1 MKKCF
6 IYGNCQTIHLKS
18 SLAKKSE
25 FTSIYETIT
34 IKRAHLLSQADI
46 PDLEREVAAADLFI
60 HQNVSDNYRGFPEL
74 GTNYLKSKLKSDCK
88 VISFP
93 VAYFTGYM
101 PEMIYVTDKDSKKL
115 ADSNY
120 PYHDFN
126 ILESFYQG
134 KTVTETSKLITG
146 DNFYSSQYIN
156 SNLDYTLAELARRE
170 SHTDICLS
178 WFVKKYYQKTRLFHT
193 FNHPTKVI
201 INYLTNEIL
210 KLLDLSSIQE
220 ESWFFQGE
228 EIIELNYYPIYPA
241 VAKILKLDFA
251 INPHYKIRNQ
261 SFSVPQMIAK
271 FYLFYDQNPELV
283 KFNINKYRDKYNRCK
298 MQSDSRKLKANLD
311 TTVAINTSGIN
322 LIDIDF
328 THVDT
333 LALTNNLLDLV
344 KKLQT
349 GGLPKAAFHI
359 CQAVVDL
366 NPMNVMAWQQLATL
380 NEAEGQLELAID
392 CYKKMLE
399 IKSNIPSVYINI
411 ARLYQGQNQYKK
423 AIAYYNSGI
432 EIKPEQ
438 PAWVYRFLGS
448 ALKEDAK
455 FDRAIASYQ
464 KAMQIEP
471 NYPAIFDIELGN
483 ILVEQKLYLEA
494 IPYFQKALEQNPRLA
509 EKTLISLPDLKAKVS
524 TALH

>member
-6 IYGNCQTIHLKS
+6 IYGNCQTIHLKNA
-18 SLAKKSE
+18 LAKKSE
-25 FTSIYETIT
+25 FTGIYETIT
-34 IKRAHLLSQADI
+34 TKRAHLLSQADI

-60 HQNVSDNYRGFPEL
+60 HHNVSDNYRGFPEL

-88 VISFP
+88 VISLP

-101 PEMIYVTDKDSKKL
+101 PEIIYVTDKDSKKL

-146 DNFYSSQYIN
+146 HNFYSNQYIN

-170 SHTDICLS
+170 SHTDIHLS
-178 WFVKKYYQKTRLFHT
+178 WFIKKYYQKTRLFHT

-210 KLLDLSSIQE
+210 KLLNLSSIQD
-220 ESWFFQGE
+220 ESLLFQGE

-251 INPHYKIRNQ
+251 INPHYKVRNQ

-283 KFNINKYRDKYNRCK
+283 KFTLNKHRDKYNRCK
-298 MQSDSRKLKANLD
+298 TQSDSRELKASLGTN
-311 TTVAINTSGIN
+311 VAIDTSEIN

-328 THVDT
+328 TDIDT

-344 KKLQT
+344 KKT
-349 GGLPKAAFHI
+349 
-359 CQAVVDL
+359 
-366 NPMNVMAWQQLATL
+366 
-380 NEAEGQLELAID
+380 
-392 CYKKMLE
+392 
-399 IKSNIPSVYINI
+399 SS
-411 ARLYQGQNQYKK
+411 
-423 AIAYYNSGI
+423 
-432 EIKPEQ
+432 
-438 PAWVYRFLGS
+438 
-448 ALKEDAK
+448 
-455 FDRAIASYQ
+455 
-464 KAMQIEP
+464 
-471 NYPAIFDIELGN
+471 
-483 ILVEQKLYLEA
+483 
-494 IPYFQKALEQNPRLA
+494 
-509 EKTLISLPDLKAKVS
+509 
-524 TALH
+524 